1 MQPYL
6 HKVQYYET
14 DKMGITHHS
23 NYIRWMEEA
32 RVDFSTKSAGALQ
45 SWKNLGSPRR
55 SLRYDAAINNP
66 TRFSDQIRIFVALK
80 SYRGV
85 RMTISYRME
94 EPDGTLV
101 CEGETDHCFINTSG
115 QPVRLR
121 RDLPQFDAALTA
133 LLAPDQNK
141 FSSAYRRISLH
152 VIKRKAGGR

>member
-32 RVDFSTKSAGALQ
+32 RVDFLDQIGWSFAKLEEFGVT
-45 SWKNLGSPRR
+45 SPVLAVRC
-55 SLRYDAAINNP
+55 SYKHP

-101 CEGETDHCFINTSG
+101 CEGETDHCFVNTSG

-121 RDLPQFDAALTA
+121 RDLPQFDAALIA
-133 LLAPDQNK
+133 LPAPD
-141 FSSAYRRISLH
+141 SE
-152 VIKRKAGGR
+152 